1 MALTKWYAGRV
12 EKIAR
17 KFHSF
22 AEAEKADCEFY
33 SSLTPQQRLEI
44 LFDLIAVQHPHA
56 TEQRLERVCRIVKL
70 SED

>member
-1 MALTKWYAGRV
+1 V
-12 EKIAR
+12 ENIAR

-33 SSLTPQQRLEI
+33 GSLTPEQRLEI
-44 LFDLIAVQHPHA
+44 LFDMIAAQHPHA